1 MFNLNERYTMSQLV
15 ELIGTDKQ
23 KKHFEKYKT
32 FKSAPMKK
40 ALLKEL
46 ETMVKY
52 ELIKGRPQ
60 YYLIVEIY
68 EEQQEKYDGRADSEL
83 RMAISELQMLKYL
96 ARREEEEDY
105 LAYSYS
111 YLAEYVGLC
120 NEEFRNYYAPII
132 TKKTP
137 TNKISDYEMEQQ
149 WSKLVKMEQRNK
161 INAALRSLKNKGIIF
176 YSQQVAVSINGVKR
190 NATAIQTQ
198 RILDAEKKIM
208 KELKIKNKNELF
220 LKGNGL
226 YRKFYKKV
234 IEIVSEYGIE
244 AYYYGVK
251 IVSLSKDLLNEEIN
265 ITENKLKAN
274 KKFIEIIEKKCKEK
288 SPFLTEKAKELNV
301 KYLNIVEII

>member
-1 MFNLNERYTMSQLV
+1 MFKVQEKYTMVQIV

-23 KKHFEKYKT
+23 KEQMATKGKLQT
-32 FKSAPMKK
+32 KSKE

-46 ETMVKY
+46 ATMVKF
-52 ELIKGRPQ
+52 EETKEGRKN
-60 YYLIVEIY
+60 YYLITEIF
-68 EEQQEKYDGRADSEL
+68 EEQQEKYDGRADAEL

-96 ARREEEEDY
+96 ARREEEEDF

-137 TNKISDYEMEQQ
+137 IDKITEYEMEQE

-161 INAALRSLKNKGIIF
+161 INAALRSLQNKGIIF
-176 YSQQVAVSINGVKR
+176 YSQQMAVSINGSKR
-190 NATAIQTQ
+190 NATAVQTQ
-198 RILDAEKKIM
+198 RILDAEKKVM
-208 KELKIKNKNELF
+208 KELRIKNKNELF

-234 IEIVSEYGIE
+234 ISIVSEYGIE

-251 IVSLSKDLLNEEIN
+251 IISLSKELLNEEIN
-265 ITENKLKAN
+265 LAENRLKSN
-274 KKFIEIIEKKCKEK
+274 KKFIEIIETKCEQK
-288 SPFLTEKAKELNV
+288 SPFISEKAKELND
-301 KYLNIVEII
+301 KYIKIA

>member
-1 MFNLNERYTMSQLV
+1 MFNLNQRYTIAQIV
-15 ELIGTDKQ
+15 ELIGTKKQ
-23 KKHFEKYKT
+23 KEQIEIKGKLQT
-32 FKSAPMKK
+32 KSKQ

-60 YYLIVEIY
+60 YYLITEIY
-68 EEQQEKYDGRADSEL
+68 EEQKEKYDGRADSEL

-96 ARREEEEDY
+96 ARREDEEHY

-120 NEEFRNYYAPII
+120 NEEFRNYYAPVI

-137 TNKISDYEMEQQ
+137 INKISDYEMEQQ

-161 INAALRSLKNKGIIF
+161 INAALRSLQKKGIIF

-190 NATAIQTQ
+190 NATGIQTQ

-208 KELKIKNKNELF
+208 KELQIKNKNELF

-234 IEIVSEYGIE
+234 ISIVSEYGIE

-251 IVSLSKDLLNEEIN
+251 IISLSKELLNEEIN
-265 ITENKLKAN
+265 IAENKLKAN
-274 KKFIEIIEKKCKEK
+274 KKFIEIIEKKCEEK

-301 KYLNIVEII
+301 KYLNIVEIV

>member
-1 MFNLNERYTMSQLV
+1 MFKVQEKYTMVQIV

-23 KKHFEKYKT
+23 KEQMATKGKLQT
-32 FKSAPMKK
+32 KSKE

-46 ETMVKY
+46 ATMVKF
-52 ELIKGRPQ
+52 EETKEGRKN
-60 YYLIVEIY
+60 YYLITEIF
-68 EEQQEKYDGRADSEL
+68 EEQKEKYDGRADAEL

-96 ARREEEEDY
+96 ARREEEEDF

-137 TNKISDYEMEQQ
+137 IDKITEYEMEQE

-161 INAALRSLKNKGIIF
+161 INAALRSLQNKGIIF
-176 YSQQVAVSINGVKR
+176 YSQQIAVSINGSKR
-190 NATAIQTQ
+190 NATAVQTQ
-198 RILDAEKKIM
+198 RILDAEKKVM
-208 KELKIKNKNELF
+208 KELRIKNKNELF

-234 IEIVSEYGIE
+234 ISIVSEYGIE

-251 IVSLSKDLLNEEIN
+251 IISLSKELLNEEIN
-265 ITENKLKAN
+265 LAENRLKSN
-274 KKFIEIIEKKCKEK
+274 KKFIEIIETKCEQK
-288 SPFLTEKAKELNV
+288 SPFISEKAKELND
-301 KYLNIVEII
+301 KYIKIA

>member
-1 MFNLNERYTMSQLV
+1 MFKLNERYVMAQIV

-23 KKHFEKYKT
+23 KEHFEKYKT

-46 ETMVKY
+46 ATMVKY
-52 ELIKGRPQ
+52 EETKEGRKIF
-60 YYLIVEIY
+60 YLITEVF
-68 EEQQEKYDGRADSEL
+68 EEKQEKYDGRADAEL

-96 ARREEEEDY
+96 ARREEDEDF

-137 TNKISDYEMEQQ
+137 IDKITEYEMEQE

-161 INAALRSLKNKGIIF
+161 INAALRSLQNKGIIF
-176 YSQQVAVSINGVKR
+176 YSQQIAVSINGSKR
-190 NATAIQTQ
+190 NATAVQTQ
-198 RILDAEKKIM
+198 RILDAEKKVM
-208 KELKIKNKNELF
+208 KELRIKNKNELF
-220 LKGNGL
+220 IKGNGL

-234 IEIVSEYGIE
+234 ISIVSEYGIE

-251 IVSLSKDLLNEEIN
+251 IISLSKELLNEEIN
-265 ITENKLKAN
+265 LAENRLKSN
-274 KKFIEIIEKKCKEK
+274 KKFIEIIETKCEQK
-288 SPFLTEKAKELNV
+288 SPFISEKAKELND
-301 KYLNIVEII
+301 KYIKIA

>member
-1 MFNLNERYTMSQLV
+1 MFNLNERYTLAQLV
-15 ELIGTDKQ
+15 ELIGTEKQ
-23 KKHFEKYKT
+23 KEQMQTKGKLQT
-32 FKSAPMKK
+32 KSKQ

-60 YYLIVEIY
+60 YYLITEVY
-68 EEQQEKYDGRADSEL
+68 EEQKEKYDGRADSEL

-132 TKKTP
+132 TNKTP
-137 TNKISDYEMEQQ
+137 INKISDYEMEQQ

-198 RILDAEKKIM
+198 IILDAEKKIM

-234 IEIVSEYGIE
+234 ISIVSEFGID

-251 IVSLSKDLLNEEIN
+251 IISLSKDLLNEEIN
-265 ITENKLKAN
+265 IAENKLRAN
-274 KKFIEIIEKKCKEK
+274 KKFIELIEKKCEEK

>member
-1 MFNLNERYTMSQLV
+1 MFKVQEKYTMVQIV

-23 KKHFEKYKT
+23 KEQMATKGKLQT
-32 FKSAPMKK
+32 KSKE

-46 ETMVKY
+46 ATMVKF
-52 ELIKGRPQ
+52 EETKEGRKN
-60 YYLIVEIY
+60 YYLITEIF
-68 EEQQEKYDGRADSEL
+68 EEQQEKYDGRADAEL

-96 ARREEEEDY
+96 ARREEEEDF

-137 TNKISDYEMEQQ
+137 IDKITEYEMEQE

-161 INAALRSLKNKGIIF
+161 INAALRSLQNKGIIF
-176 YSQQVAVSINGVKR
+176 YSQQIAVSINGSKR
-190 NATAIQTQ
+190 NATAVQTQ
-198 RILDAEKKIM
+198 RILDAEKKVM
-208 KELKIKNKNELF
+208 KELRIKNKNELF

-234 IEIVSEYGIE
+234 ISIVSEYGIE

-251 IVSLSKDLLNEEIN
+251 IISLSKELLNEEIN
-265 ITENKLKAN
+265 LAENRLKSN
-274 KKFIEIIEKKCKEK
+274 KKFIEIIETKCEQK
-288 SPFLTEKAKELNV
+288 SPFISEKAKELND
-301 KYLNIVEII
+301 KYIKIA